1 MLRKVT
7 IHISQDR
14 LQWFVSY
21 EPQITIF
28 QSVEMLLFSTILC
41 FLNAVNYWGLCA
53 MVHAVY
59 IKRLGLRIA
68 S

>member
-7 IHISQDR
+7 VHISLVR

-28 QSVEMLLFSTILC
+28 QSVEMLFSTNLF
-41 FLNAVNYWGLCA
+41 FLIVVNYWGLCS
-53 MVHAVY
+53 MVYAIY
-59 IKRLGLRIA
+59 IKRLDLRAA

>member
-7 IHISQDR
+7 IHISQVR

-21 EPQITIF
+21 EPQTTIF
-28 QSVEMLLFSTILC
+28 QSVEVLLFSTVLF

-53 MVHAVY
+53 TVHAVY
-59 IKRLGLRIA
+59 IKRLGLRPA

>member
-7 IHISQDR
+7 IHISQVI
-14 LQWFVSY
+14 LQWFISY

-28 QSVEMLLFSTILC
+28 QSVEKLFSTILF

-53 MVHAVY
+53 MVHAIY
-59 IKRLGLRIA
+59 IKRLGMRPA